1 MFKYEK
7 ELLDLTPPNFNLKN
21 YASTSK
27 LNTEEWELNLSY
39 RTEILLQQKYMTTE
53 QVKKKN
59 LENIFWGTNERSK
72 ETDDTFKSCSDDDIF
87 DQKNIT
93 DAVLYEDLKLNS
105 RDNFVRINLYASDAQ
120 LEKEFKQWLQEK
132 RKQNSIIFKQ
142 KEFTAAQYKKMHL
155 CNLLPYLD
163 LIKWHELNETRI
175 TDGQA
180 GVLIFPDDTRG
191 SMNERIRNTT
201 RVWAKKVFETSS
213 TNILLNMKK

>member
-1 MFKYEK
+1 
-7 ELLDLTPPNFNLKN
+7 
-21 YASTSK
+21 
-27 LNTEEWELNLSY
+27 
-39 RTEILLQQKYMTTE
+39 
-53 QVKKKN
+53 
-59 LENIFWGTNERSK
+59 
-72 ETDDTFKSCSDDDIF
+72 
-87 DQKNIT
+87 
-93 DAVLYEDLKLNS
+93 
-105 RDNFVRINLYASDAQ
+105 
-120 LEKEFKQWLQEK
+120 
-132 RKQNSIIFKQ
+132 
-142 KEFTAAQYKKMHL
+142 MHL